1 LSFAAIFLNFHRIGT
16 LWCYGAKFVG
26 PPLSQVKITKK
37 LKLEEQMKFNKW
49 TLGLAALGIVSL
61 ASAVRADESTPTLV
75 PLNTAI
81 SKTVI
86 SGYVDAAAQYN
97 TGNNGPSAAVPT
109 GLSNGKVDNFTLNSL
124 DIALDKPEDETP
136 WAAGYHAELNAGVD
150 AVGVS
155 LNNANTAYGNGTYN
169 LAIRQAYVT
178 LRTPVGNGIDW
189 KIGVQDDIIG
199 YEGNTDGGN
208 PNYTRSVG
216 YSLEPTTL
224 VGLVGSYKIVDAVTV
239 QAGLANADTA
249 NPWGYS
255 GAANGGNTS
264 SDKTFAAAVAFTA
277 PDSFGWAKGATL
289 NLGTLLNV
297 DKGGQDNWYAG
308 LTVPTPITALKV
320 GAAFDYVSANNA
332 GDNYANDSYNPKN
345 DSGWVTGL
353 YATVQATDKLSFN
366 LRGEYFD
373 LPGAT
378 AYTSNYYWY
387 TDGQGE
393 EVTATISYNL
403 WANVISRLEFRWD
416 HIDSGTAF
424 SNTGGDANA
433 FVLAANF
440 IYTF

>member
-1 LSFAAIFLNFHRIGT
+1 
-16 LWCYGAKFVG
+16 
-26 PPLSQVKITKK
+26 
-37 LKLEEQMKFNKW
+37 MKFNKW
-49 TLGLAALGIVSL
+49 TLGLAAVGAISL
-61 ASAVRADESTPTLV
+61 ASAVRADEKLV
-75 PLNTAI
+75 PLNTAV
-81 SKTVI
+81 SSTVI
-86 SGYVDAAAQYN
+86 SGYVDTAAQYN
-97 TGNNGPSAAVPT
+97 LGNYSAVSGVPT
-109 GLSNGKVDNFTLNSL
+109 GLSSGKVDNFTLNSL
-124 DIALDKPEDETP
+124 DIALDKPQDESP
-136 WAAGYHAELNAGVD
+136 WAAGYHAEINTGVD

-155 LNNANTAYGNGTYN
+155 LNNANNENGAYN
-169 LAIRQAYVT
+169 LAIRQAYLV

-189 KIGVQDDIIG
+189 KVGAQDDIIG

-216 YSLEPTTL
+216 YSIEPTTL
-224 VGLVGSYKIVDAVTV
+224 VGLIGSYKIVDAVTV
-239 QAGLANADTA
+239 QAGIANADTA
-249 NPWGYS
+249 NPWGY
-255 GAANGGNTS
+255 GGVNTS

-289 NLGTLLNV
+289 NLGTLLNI

-332 GDNYANDSYNPKN
+332 GANNYYN
-345 DSGWVTGL
+345 DSGWVAGL

-373 LPGAT
+373 LAGTDSYVA
-378 AYTSNYYWY
+378 SNYLA
-387 TDGQGE
+387 TDGKGE
-393 EVTATISYNL
+393 ELSATVSYNL
-403 WANVISRLEFRWD
+403 WANVISRVEFRWD

-433 FVLAANF
+433 FLLAANF